1 MVITGKSVDRR
12 TFLRGTGAA
21 FALPLLD
28 SMTPAFAADKARP
41 IRMGFVQVPNGIMNL
56 NNEFAPKGAGGPLQE
71 LPRILQPLADFKD
84 RMLVFSGLDNQQAA
98 GLGFEVAGDHP
109 RACTAWLTGTH
120 AKMTAGADLHAGVSV
135 DQIAA
140 KEFGKE
146 TQLASLEVSLESAD
160 VLGSCEAAYSCA
172 YYNTISWRDD
182 TTPMPMESRP
192 RALFERLFGTTTDPK
207 ARAILRQEDR
217 SILDAINDD
226 ARRLRIKLGAP
237 DRGKIDQY
245 LDAVRDVERRI
256 QRAEAQ
262 SKDHVLPEMA
272 GPKGTPS
279 SWSDYYKL
287 MTDLMVLAWQTDMTR
302 VCTFQVGH
310 EMSLRA
316 YPELGFG
323 DSHHSVTHHHGEQD
337 KIAKVIQIN
346 TFHIKMLS
354 YYLDKLRS
362 TPDGDGSL
370 LDHSMILYGAA
381 LSDANLHLYTD
392 LPLMLVAGGVN
403 GIKGG
408 QHIRYPNR
416 TPMANLLLTLLDKAG
431 VPNGTRLGDSTGK
444 LELVASAAKSAD
456 AAQRTT
462 LEGHGPRRSITC
474 RRACPGDTI
483 KGAGTSRRR
492 K

>member
-1 MVITGKSVDRR
+1 MVITGKFVDRR
-12 TFLRGTGAA
+12 TFLRGTSAA
-21 FALPLLD
+21 LALPLLD
-28 SMTPAFAADKARP
+28 AMTPALAADTARP

-56 NNEFAPKGAGGPLQE
+56 GNEFAPKGAGGALTE
-71 LPRILQPLADFKD
+71 LPRTLQPLADFKD
-84 RMLVFSGLDNQQAA
+84 RMLLFSGLDNQQAA
-98 GLGFEVAGDHP
+98 GLGFELGGDHP

-140 KEFGKE
+140 KEFGKA
-146 TQLASLEVSLESAD
+146 TQLASLDVSLESAD

-207 ARAILRQEDR
+207 ARAIMRQEDR
-217 SILDAINDD
+217 SILDAINED
-226 ARRLRIKLGAP
+226 AKRLRIKLGAP

-272 GPKGTPS
+272 GPAGTPS

-323 DSHHSVTHHHGEQD
+323 DSHHSVTHHHG
-337 KIAKVIQIN
+337 
-346 TFHIKMLS
+346 
-354 YYLDKLRS
+354 
-362 TPDGDGSL
+362 
-370 LDHSMILYGAA
+370 
-381 LSDANLHLYTD
+381 
-392 LPLMLVAGGVN
+392 
-403 GIKGG
+403 G

-416 TPMANLLLTLLDKAG
+416 TPMSSLLLTMLDKAG
-431 VPNGTRLGDSTGK
+431 VPNLTKLGDSTGK
-444 LELVASAAKSAD
+444 LELVASAPRSAD
-456 AAQRTT
+456 ASQRKT
-462 LEGHGPRRSITC
+462 L
-474 RRACPGDTI
+474 
-483 KGAGTSRRR
+483 
-492 K
+492 